1 MALARAVQETLEQ
14 ALPGVERSF
23 AGTILRP
30 DDAAYDEAGTLFNS
44 MIDKRPAVI
53 VQCATPQDVVAALR
67 LGPEHGLEISVRGG
81 GHSVAGMS
89 LCDGGLVIDTR
100 PMNQV
105 EVDPQR
111 RIARVGAGCT

>member
-1 MALARAVQETLEQ
+1 MPAAGGEDGENARRRRQGPRATLRASISEEVDMALARAVQETLEQ

-30 DDAAYDEAGTLFNS
+30 DDAAYDEAGTLINS

-81 GHSVAGMS
+81 GH
-89 LCDGGLVIDTR
+89 
-100 PMNQV
+100 
-105 EVDPQR
+105 
-111 RIARVGAGCT
+111 